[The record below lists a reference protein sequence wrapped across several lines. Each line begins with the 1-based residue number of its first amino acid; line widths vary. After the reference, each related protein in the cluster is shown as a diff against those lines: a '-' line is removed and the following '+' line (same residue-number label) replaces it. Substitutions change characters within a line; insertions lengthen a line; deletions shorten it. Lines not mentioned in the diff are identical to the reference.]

1 MPPPRGD
8 MQRPEERPLPS
19 GPETHARP
27 RLTPG
32 HTQNQ
37 AESTASAQA
46 IGSLPGEIP
55 SRLPAALPH
64 LQKRTSGLR
73 LRSKFLLSLVLII
86 VAMTAG
92 TLLVVRQSMQAQSD
106 RQIEEDGRNSLLTFQ
121 VMEQQKRLGLSR
133 RAELLATL
141 AFMRNGDPTTI
152 QDASD
157 DPWQSDECDLFAL
170 ADRKGKITA
179 LRTRSDQFSATSS
192 SKTLGGLV
200 RQGQAQGW
208 WLDEGRIYQ
217 VVVEPYYE
225 DPPMNRVLLG
235 EVIVGREMNA
245 ARVKDLVGVLSS
257 EVAFWSGKDVIISS
271 FAPLD
276 QQEVEQQ
283 VAGGEPQQVQLGKKR
298 FLATSVDLTPGVK
311 PPLRLTV
318 LKSNAEAAAALA
330 SLNHLLLGLG
340 LIAVVAGGI
349 LAYLISDTFTKPLAT
364 LVRGVHALEQGNFTY
379 PLQGNGGDEV
389 AQVTRAFEN
398 MRRTL
403 QSNEDQRRQL
413 EDQLRQSQKMDALGR
428 LAGGVAHDFN
438 NLLTVIKGNSDIAL
452 DQLKP
457 ADPIYACCQQIKK
470 VADRAAVLTRQLLA
484 FSRKQVL
491 QPKILDMNELIAE
504 MSRLLR
510 PLLREDIEFVVRL
523 GESLERVQADP
534 GQLEQVLLNLTV
546 NASDAMPDGGK
557 LTIETHNV
565 HVDEEFAR
573 THPPMPPGEYV
584 MLAVTDSGHGMDAG
598 VKARIFEPFFTTK
611 EPGKGT
617 GLGLATVYGVVKQS
631 AGFIFVY
638 SEAGHGTSFK
648 IYLPQ
653 VDAAAVD
660 VSAAAGAPVPRGAE
674 TVLLVE
680 DAAAVRAV
688 TKQMLERQGYTVL
701 QAPHGDAALRLAQK
715 YDGPIHMLLTDVVMP
730 LLSGRQLA
738 EQLARVRPDMK
749 VLYASGYTDDSVV
762 RHGILESGTAY
773 LQKPFS
779 PESLARK
786 VREVLDSP
794 KC

>member
-1 MPPPRGD
+1 
-8 MQRPEERPLPS
+8 MQRPEERPLSS
-19 GPETHARP
+19 GPQTHVRP
-27 RLTPG
+27 RLTLP
-32 HTQNQ
+32 HTSSPT
-37 AESTASAQA
+37 ESTDSAQA
-46 IGSLPGEIP
+46 TESAADETP
-55 SRLPAALPH
+55 SQAPAALP
-64 LQKRTSGLR
+64 RRASGLR
-73 LRSKFLLSLVLII
+73 LRTKFLLSLVVVI
-86 VAMTAG
+86 VAMTCG
-92 TLLVVRQSMQAQSD
+92 TLLVVRHSMQAQSE
-106 RQIEEDGRNSLLTFQ
+106 RQMEEDGRNSLLTFQ
-121 VMEQQKRLGLSR
+121 VMDQEKRIGLSR

-152 QDASD
+152 QDASE

-179 LRTRSDQFSATSS
+179 LRTRSDQFSTASS
-192 SKTLGGLV
+192 SRTLGGLV
-200 RQGQAQGW
+200 HQGQAEGW
-208 WLDEGRIYQ
+208 WLNDGRIYQ
-217 VVVEPYYE
+217 VVVEPYYQ

-235 EVIVGREMNA
+235 EVIVGREMNP
-245 ARVKDLVGVLSS
+245 ARVKDLAGVLSS
-257 EVAFWSGKDVIISS
+257 EVAFWYGKDIVISS

-276 QQEVEQQ
+276 EQEVEEQ
-283 VAGGEPQQVQLGKKR
+283 VAGDEPQQAQLGKKR
-298 FLATSVDLTPGVK
+298 FLATSVNLTPGVK
-311 PPLRLTV
+311 PALKLTV
-318 LKSNAEAAAALA
+318 LKSDAEASAALA

-364 LVRGVHALEQGNFTY
+364 LVQGVHALEQGNFSY
-379 PLQGNGGDEV
+379 PLRGTGGDEV
-389 AQVTRAFEN
+389 AHVTRAFEN

-403 QSNEDQRRQL
+403 QSNEEQRQQL
-413 EDQLRQSQKMDALGR
+413 ESQLRQSQKMDALGR

-457 ADPIYACCQQIKK
+457 TDPIYGSCQQIKK

-504 MSRLLR
+504 MSRLLKR
-510 PLLREDIEFVVRL
+510 LLREDIEFIVRL

-565 HVDEEFAR
+565 RVDEEYAR

-631 AGFIFVY
+631 AGFIFVE
-638 SEAGHGTSFK
+638 SEPGKGARFE